1 MSEYGGVM
9 MLNLI
14 SGVLLLC
21 GVLGLAWRYR
31 PKERDSLLICGI
43 GLFMG
48 FLSLLMSDGWLPLQA
63 VEQGMQALVLGM
75 CFCQLRRESRE
86 RKARAAMT
94 RKAARKLVPAQ
105 RPAAEKFRPC
115 A

>member
-1 MSEYGGVM
+1 

-14 SGVLLLC
+14 SGILLLC
-21 GVLGLAWRYR
+21 AVLGLAWWYR

-48 FLSLLMSDGWLPLQA
+48 FLSLLMSDGLFSLQA
-63 VEQGMQALVLGM
+63 VEQAMQALVLGM
-75 CFCQLRRESRE
+75 CFCQLRREKRQ
-86 RKARAAMT
+86 RKGRAAVGRRT
-94 RKAARKLVPAQ
+94 VK
-105 RPAAEKFRPC
+105 PAATAEKPKTENFRPC

>member
-1 MSEYGGVM
+1 

-14 SGVLLLC
+14 SGILLLC
-21 GVLGLAWRYR
+21 GVIGLALWYR

-48 FLSLLMSDGWLPLQA
+48 LLSVIMSDGILSLQA
-63 VEQGMQALVLGM
+63 VEQAMQALVLGM
-75 CFCQLRRESRE
+75 CFCQLRREKRQ
-86 RKARAAMT
+86 RKARAAMR
-94 RKAARKLVPAQ
+94 RKVVRRLPAARETEM
-105 RPAAEKFRPC
+105 EKFRPC

>member
-1 MSEYGGVM
+1 

-14 SGVLLLC
+14 SGILLLC
-21 GVLGLAWRYR
+21 AVSGLAWWYR

-48 FLSLLMSDGWLPLQA
+48 FLSLLMSNGLFSLQII
-63 VEQGMQALVLGM
+63 EQGMQVLVLGM
-75 CFCQLRRESRE
+75 CFCQLRREKRQ
-86 RKARAAMT
+86 RKGRVAVR
-94 RKAARKLVPAQ
+94 RKIVK
-105 RPAAEKFRPC
+105 PAATTEKPKTENFRPC